1 MGASEPLLDAF
12 ADPAEM
18 PDQPAPDAT
27 SATEAT
33 VERDAEWL
41 ERLIGLTGGQDFT
54 APAQS
59 IDALL
64 GNPLDSGKP
73 GLAAPA
79 TGALSVPLSRLQ
91 IGSLQPRRSVDPAA
105 TARLAASVAEQGVLE
120 PLLVR
125 PVGSDYEIIAGS
137 RRYQAAKLA
146 GLSEVPVIV
155 RTLSDR
161 EALMVALV
169 ENLQREDITALD
181 EAQGFN
187 RLLEEFGW
195 TQDELARHIGR
206 SRSHIS
212 NTLRLLGLPAEVKA
226 LLEAGTLTAG
236 HARALLNAADPAAIA
251 AIVVERRLSVRATE
265 ALVRREATAKESD
278 PRLGEEL
285 GKFEQVLAKRLG
297 LTVRVQ
303 ATRHGG
309 KVTIYYQMPD
319 ELDAALK
326 AYGRPDMAPD
336 DPVPTDTAAA
346 DAAADAG
353 PAASSAPSPETS
365 DVVPT

>member
-1 MGASEPLLDAF
+1 VSAPEPVLDAF
-12 ADPAEM
+12 ADPAAM

-27 SATEAT
+27 SASEAP

-54 APAQS
+54 APSQS

-64 GNPLDSGKP
+64 ANPIGAGTAGETAPSS
-73 GLAAPA
+73 AAPV
-79 TGALSVPLSRLQ
+79 SVPLSRLH
-91 IGSLQPRRSVDPAA
+91 IGSLQPRRGVDPAA
-105 TARLAASVAEQGVLE
+105 TARLTASIAEQGVLE

-125 PVGSDYEIIAGS
+125 PVGGDFEIIAGS

-146 GLSEVPVIV
+146 GLNEVPVIV

-181 EAQGFN
+181 EAQGFS
-187 RLLEEFGW
+187 RLLEEFAW
-195 TQDELARHIGR
+195 TQDELARYVGR

-212 NTLRLLGLPAEVKA
+212 NTLRLLTLPIEVRA
-226 LLEAGTLTAG
+226 LLEAGSLTAG

-251 AIVVERRLSVRATE
+251 ALVVERRLSVRATE
-265 ALVRREATAKESD
+265 ALVRREAATKPED
-278 PRLGEEL
+278 RRLGEEL
-285 GKFEQVLAKRLG
+285 GKFEQLLAKRLG

-309 KVTIYYQMPD
+309 KVTIYYQLPD
-319 ELDAALK
+319 ELDTALK
-326 AYGRPDMAPD
+326 AYGHPEIHPANAAPE
-336 DPVPTDTAAA
+336 
-346 DAAADAG
+346 DAA
-353 PAASSAPSPETS
+353 PAAPPATT

>member
-1 MGASEPLLDAF
+1 VGAPEPLLDAF
-12 ADPAEM
+12 ADPAER
-18 PDQPAPDAT
+18 PDEPEQDAA
-27 SATEAT
+27 SASVDAL
-33 VERDAEWL
+33 ERDAEWL

-54 APAQS
+54 APTQS

-64 GNPLDSGKP
+64 ARPLDAGAASAP
-73 GLAAPA
+73 AAAP
-79 TGALSVPLSRLQ
+79 TSPLSVALARLQ

-105 TARLAASVAEQGVLE
+105 TARLAASIAEQGVLE

-125 PVGSDYEIIAGS
+125 PVGGDYEIIAGS

-169 ENLQREDITALD
+169 ENLQREDIAALD
-181 EAQGFN
+181 EAQGYH

-212 NTLRLLGLPAEVKA
+212 NTLRLLALPMEVKA
-226 LLEAGTLTAG
+226 LLEAGSLTAG
-236 HARALLNAADPAAIA
+236 HARALLNAADPAALA
-251 AIVVERRLSVRATE
+251 ALIIERGLSVRATE
-265 ALVRREATAKESD
+265 ALMRRQGAAKPD
-278 PRLGEEL
+278 DQRLSEEL
-285 GKFEQVLAKRLG
+285 GKFEQLLAKRLG
-297 LTVRVQ
+297 LKVRVQ
-303 ATRHGG
+303 ATRQGG

-319 ELDAALK
+319 ELEAALK
-326 AYGRPDMAPD
+326 AYGHPDMG
-336 DPVPTDTAAA
+336 AAEMGAGDA
-346 DAAADAG
+346 DAAMV
-353 PAASSAPSPETS
+353 PPETS
-365 DVVPT
+365 DVVQK